1 MANPQSKITAKG
13 QISVPAEVREK
24 LGARPGSTLEWV
36 EKDGEIVVRRV
47 GKYTSEDIHKAL
59 FPQGAP
65 KPRTLAELK
74 EGMRRQILKEYA
86 RS

>member
-1 MANPQSKITAKG
+1 M
-13 QISVPAEVREK
+13 PAEVREK
-24 LGARPGSTLEWV
+24 LGARSGSTLEWV